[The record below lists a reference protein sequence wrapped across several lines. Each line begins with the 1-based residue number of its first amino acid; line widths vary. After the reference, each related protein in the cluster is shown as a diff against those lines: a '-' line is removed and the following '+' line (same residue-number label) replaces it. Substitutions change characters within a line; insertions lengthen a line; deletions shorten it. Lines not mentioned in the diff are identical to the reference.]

1 MAFMCGYVA
10 IVGRPNVG
18 KSTLINAILGEQ
30 VAIVTAKPQT
40 TRHRIVGIH
49 NLPDAQIVFLDT
61 PGYHRSPKAL
71 NRMMNEV
78 VDGVIG
84 DADVVCL
91 MIEAGQEDVEIE
103 RGLFDRIGAE
113 RAIIVLNKCDKV
125 NRDRFEAMALR
136 FRDEWKAKELV
147 LLSALKNQGVL
158 TLVEAIRARLPE
170 GPALF
175 PDDIYTEHPT
185 RFLAAELIREQV
197 FLQMQQ
203 EIPYSAAVE
212 IEEFH
217 DPTPERAITDIR
229 AAIIVEK
236 ESQKGMVVGRG
247 GKRIKEIGKRARAKI
262 EALVGGKVFLELHV
276 RVEKDWTKDRELIR
290 RLGYTSQLD

>member
-1 MAFMCGYVA
+1 MAFKCGYVA

-125 NRDRFEAMALR
+125 TRDRFEAMALR
-136 FRDEWKAKELV
+136 FRKPRPSLPSRGGSARCRSFETPSHGDFSCWRSRLECFRGAARCPIRAGEDEWFRCRSRCLG
-147 LLSALKNQGVL
+147 SAC
-158 TLVEAIRARLPE
+158 APS
-170 GPALF
+170 
-175 PDDIYTEHPT
+175 H
-185 RFLAAELIREQV
+185 
-197 FLQMQQ
+197 
-203 EIPYSAAVE
+203 
-212 IEEFH
+212 
-217 DPTPERAITDIR
+217 
-229 AAIIVEK
+229 
-236 ESQKGMVVGRG
+236 
-247 GKRIKEIGKRARAKI
+247 
-262 EALVGGKVFLELHV
+262 FLEWGGMQACC
-276 RVEKDWTKDRELIR
+276 RSIPSWR
-290 RLGYTSQLD
+290 